1 MLMFNI
7 KALIAVGIGIAVAA
21 VLGAATNNSVLAIV
35 SGFVA
40 PMVADVWMRF
50 HSEDC
55 DRAMI
60 HPDAG
65 GHIWFVPVW
74 VVGIVLIILLGMSH
88 FRII

>member
-1 MLMFNI
+1 MLIFNI

-21 VLGAATNNSVLAIV
+21 SLGAATNIAALAIIG
-35 SGFVA
+35 GFGA
-40 PMVADVWMRF
+40 AMLADVWMRF

-55 DRAMI
+55 DRALI

-65 GHIWFVPVW
+65 GHVWFVPVW
-74 VVGIVLIILLGMSH
+74 VMGIILMNLLGLSH

>member
-1 MLMFNI
+1 MFLFNI

-21 VLGAATNNSVLAIV
+21 ALGAATQIPVLTIVGGFLGAI
-35 SGFVA
+35 
-40 PMVADVWMRF
+40 VADVWMRF

-55 DRAMI
+55 DRALI

-65 GHIWFVPVW
+65 GHVWFVPVW
-74 VVGIVLIILLGMSH
+74 AVMIILMILLALSH